1 MRIPVILATACM
13 LAAAGKASAHVV
25 LAQRAAPVSSY
36 YKASF
41 QVGHGCEGSATIAIR
56 VDIPDGIAVA
66 KPQPKPGWHVTT
78 ERGPLTQFATVH
90 GKTVTEGVRS
100 ITWRGGPLADDQ
112 FDEFGAM
119 LLLPA
124 QPGRLHFRVL
134 QTCEQGAIDWAG
146 MPEPGGDHP
155 RAPAATLDVF
165 DPAEDG
171 ADDRHAQSAR
181 HHHGHIGH
189 GDHR

>member
-1 MRIPVILATACM
+1 MRIPVV
-13 LAAAGKASAHVV
+13 LAACLLTAAGPVAAHVV

-41 QVGHGCEGSATIAIR
+41 QVGHGCEGSATVAIR

-66 KPQPKPGWHVTT
+66 KPQPKPGWDVTT
-78 ERGPLTQFATVH
+78 ERGPLANPATVH

-100 ITWRGGPLADDQ
+100 ITWRGGPLADDH

-146 MPEPGGDHP
+146 IPEPGSEPP
-155 RAPAATLDVF
+155 RAPTPALDVF
-165 DPAEDG
+165 DPADEHR
-171 ADDRHAQSAR
+171 DDSA
-181 HHHGHIGH
+181 HHHGHH
-189 GDHR
+189 

>member
-1 MRIPVILATACM
+1 MRIPVV
-13 LAAAGKASAHVV
+13 LAACLLTAAGPAAAHVV

-41 QVGHGCEGSATIAIR
+41 QVGHGCEGSATVAIR

-66 KPQPKPGWHVTT
+66 KPQPKPGWDVTT
-78 ERGPLTQFATVH
+78 ERGPLANPATVH

-100 ITWRGGPLADDQ
+100 ITWRGGPLADDH

-134 QTCEQGAIDWAG
+134 QTCERGAIDWAAI
-146 MPEPGGDHP
+146 PEPGSEPP
-155 RAPAATLDVF
+155 RAPTPALDVF
-165 DPAEDG
+165 DPA
-171 ADDRHAQSAR
+171 DDHRDDSA
-181 HHHGHIGH
+181 HHHGHH
-189 GDHR
+189 